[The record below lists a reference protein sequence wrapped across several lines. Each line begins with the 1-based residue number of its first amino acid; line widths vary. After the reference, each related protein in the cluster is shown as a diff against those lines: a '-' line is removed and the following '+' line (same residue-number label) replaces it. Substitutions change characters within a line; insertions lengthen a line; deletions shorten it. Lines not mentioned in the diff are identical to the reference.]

1 MTTKS
6 DYLLRLKIISLGNVN
21 VGKSCLI
28 KRYCEKRFIPK
39 YMATIGID
47 YGVTRLRVRN
57 YDIRMNI
64 FDFSGHPLFYEV
76 RNEFYRDVQGILLVF
91 DLTSRRSFDTLEYW
105 LCEMKKELNL
115 NNGQKSSIIIFI
127 VGNKN
132 DLKRVVDENEAKI
145 WANVRGYQYFETSGI
160 QKISFYSA
168 TGAGVQELFDSLF
181 SALIDTNENGGI
193 TPANNLPNVNFT
205 MEQVEAIN
213 RLRNNKDN
221 FERLGLRHNCT
232 KEDVLAA
239 YKRLAKLLHPDKS
252 EAPGS
257 EDAFKLL
264 LNAKTELLNR
274 FEK

>member
-1 MTTKS
+1 MTTKT
-6 DYLLRLKIISLGNVN
+6 DNLLRLKIISLGNVS

-28 KRYCEKRFIPK
+28 KRYCEKRFISK

-47 YGVTRLRVRN
+47 YGVTRIRVRN

-91 DLTSRRSFDTLEYW
+91 DLNNRRSFESLDNW
-105 LCEMKKELNL
+105 ICEMKKELNL
-115 NNGQKSSIIIFI
+115 NSTQKSSPIVFII
-127 VGNKN
+127 GNKN
-132 DLKRVVDENEAKI
+132 DLKRAVEENEARM
-145 WANVRGYQYFETSGI
+145 WANIRGYQYFETSA
-160 QKISFYSA
+160 A
-168 TGAGVQELFDSLF
+168 TGTGVQEMFDSLF
-181 SALIDTNENGGI
+181 SSLIDTNENGGV
-193 TPANNLPNVNFT
+193 PPVNNLSNLNFT
-205 MEQVEAIN
+205 IEQVEAIS

-232 KEDVLAA
+232 KEDVLTA

-252 EAPGS
+252 DAPGS

-274 FEK
+274 FDK

>member
-145 WANVRGYQYFETSGI
+145 WANVRGYQYFETSA
-160 QKISFYSA
+160 A

-193 TPANNLPNVNFT
+193 TPANNLPNIIQYSFLFLNVSCN
-205 MEQVEAIN
+205 
-213 RLRNNKDN
+213 
-221 FERLGLRHNCT
+221 
-232 KEDVLAA
+232 VL
-239 YKRLAKLLHPDKS
+239 
-252 EAPGS
+252 
-257 EDAFKLL
+257 
-264 LNAKTELLNR
+264 N
-274 FEK
+274 